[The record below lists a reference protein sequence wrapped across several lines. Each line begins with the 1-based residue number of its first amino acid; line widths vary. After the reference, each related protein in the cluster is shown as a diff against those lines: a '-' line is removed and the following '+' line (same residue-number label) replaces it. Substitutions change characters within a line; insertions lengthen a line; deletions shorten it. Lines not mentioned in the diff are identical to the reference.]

1 METPMVRSSSASA
14 SSPSPSASR
23 LLLKTAAL
31 AAVAALVQ
39 GCAQT
44 PPPGQAAQ
52 APSDATVATH
62 VAAATRAAGT
72 DLGPLLG
79 LCKPA
84 PAAQPPQ
91 AELDRGL
98 RALID
103 KPAPPPGKAFDNLY
117 FVGADWVSA
126 WAIKTSDGII
136 LVDALN
142 NQVEAAALI
151 EGGMRKLGL
160 DPAQIRYVVV
170 THGHGDHY
178 GGAPYLAKKY
188 GARVVMSEADWTMT
202 ETKLEFATP
211 VWGAPPKRGA
221 NDVAVKDGDR
231 LTLGDTTVTLY
242 LTPGHTM
249 GTISPVFDVR
259 AGGQKHRAL
268 LWGGTAFNFG
278 NNVPRLGSYIDA
290 TRRMSSVV
298 QAQKIDVLVSNH
310 SGYDGS
316 QGKLAALRQ
325 QPAGAANP
333 FVLGTPTV
341 ERALN
346 VMGECAQAQ
355 RDRFA
360 MQ

>member
-1 METPMVRSSSASA
+1 MVPSFLPSSFS
-14 SSPSPSASR
+14 
-23 LLLKTAAL
+23 KTAAL

-44 PPPGQAAQ
+44 PASQ
-52 APSDATVATH
+52 APSDATVAAH
-62 VAAATRAAGT
+62 VAAATRTAGP
-72 DLGPLLG
+72 DLGALLT

-84 PAAQPPQ
+84 PDARPQQ
-91 AELDRGL
+91 AELDRSL
-98 RALID
+98 TALIN

-126 WAIKTSDGII
+126 WAVKTSDGII
-136 LVDALN
+136 LIDALN

-160 DPAQIRYVVV
+160 DPAQIKYVLV

-178 GGAPYLAKKY
+178 GGAPYLAQKY
-188 GARVVMSEADWTMT
+188 GAHVVMSEADWTMT

-211 VWGAPPKRGA
+211 IWGAPPKRGPR
-221 NDVAVKDGDR
+221 DMSVKDGDR
-231 LTLGDTTVTLY
+231 LTLGDTTLTLY

-249 GTISPVFDVR
+249 GTLSPVFDVTS
-259 AGGQKHRAL
+259 GGQKHRAM
-268 LWGGTAFNFG
+268 LWGGTGFNFG
-278 NNVPRLGSYIDA
+278 KDVPRLNSYVEA
-290 TRRMSSVV
+290 TRRMGTVV
-298 QAQKIDVLVSNH
+298 SAQQIDVMLSNH
-310 SGYDGS
+310 SNIDGS

-325 QPAGAANP
+325 QGAASTAQANP
-333 FVLGTPTV
+333 FVMGTPAV
-341 ERALN
+341 ERALS

-360 MQ
+360 MQP

>member
-1 METPMVRSSSASA
+1 MLRSS
-14 SSPSPSASR
+14 
-23 LLLKTAAL
+23 LVLKTTAL
-31 AAVAALVQ
+31 AAVVAFVQ

-44 PPPGQAAQ
+44 PASS
-52 APSDATVATH
+52 APSDATVAAH
-62 VAAATRAAGT
+62 VAAATRAAGS
-72 DLGPLLG
+72 DLGPLLM

-84 PAAQPPQ
+84 PATQPPQ
-91 AELDRGL
+91 AELDKGL
-98 RALID
+98 AAFIA

-136 LVDALN
+136 LIDALN
-142 NQVEAAALI
+142 NEVEAAALI

-160 DPAQIRYVVV
+160 DPAQIKYVIV

-178 GGAPYLAKKY
+178 GGAPYLAQKY
-188 GARVVMSEADWTMT
+188 RARVVMSDTDWTMT

-211 VWGAPPKRGA
+211 IWGAPPKRDISA
-221 NDVAVKDGDR
+221 KDGDR
-231 LTLGDTTVTLY
+231 ITLGDTSVTLY
-242 LTPGHTM
+242 ITPGHTM
-249 GTISPVFDVR
+249 GTISPVFDVS
-259 AGGQKHRAL
+259 AGGQKHRAM

-278 NNVPRLGSYIDA
+278 KNVPRLDSYVDA
-290 TRRMSSVV
+290 TRRMDAVV
-298 QAQKIDVLVSNH
+298 SAQKIDVLLSNH
-310 SGYDGS
+310 SAADGS
-316 QGKLAALRQ
+316 QAKLSALRQ
-325 QPAGAANP
+325 QPAGAPNP

-341 ERALN
+341 ERALT

>member
-1 METPMVRSSSASA
+1 MV
-14 SSPSPSASR
+14 PSLP
-23 LLLKTAAL
+23 LKTAAL
-31 AAVAALVQ
+31 AAVVALFQ

-44 PPPGQAAQ
+44 PMQTSAQ
-52 APSDATVATH
+52 KPSDATVAAH
-62 VAAATRAAGT
+62 VAAATKAAGT
-72 DLGPLLG
+72 DLGPLLS

-84 PAAQPPQ
+84 PATRPPQ
-91 AELDRGL
+91 EELDKGL
-98 RALID
+98 PLLIN

-136 LVDALN
+136 LIDALN

-160 DPAQIRYVVV
+160 DPAQIKYVIV

-178 GGAPYLAKKY
+178 GGAPYLAQKY
-188 GARVVMSEADWTMT
+188 RARVVMSDLDWTMT

-211 VWGAPPKRGA
+211 VWGAPPKR
-221 NDVAVKDGDR
+221 DISVKDGDR
-231 LTLGDTTVTLY
+231 VTLGDTTVTLY

-249 GTISPVFDVR
+249 GTLSPVFDVSENGR
-259 AGGQKHRAL
+259 KHRAM
-268 LWGGTAFNFG
+268 LWGGTGFNFG
-278 NNVPRLGSYIDA
+278 KDVPRLDSYIA
-290 TRRMSSVV
+290 STKRMDSLVKT
-298 QAQKIDVLVSNH
+298 QNIDVMLSNH
-310 SGYDGS
+310 SNVDSS
-316 QGKLAALRQ
+316 QAKMAALRQ

-333 FVLGTPTV
+333 FVMGTPTV

-360 MQ
+360 MR